1 MTTNTALTGEWLHSL
16 LTGLGNTADEVAAT
30 LRAADVKGY
39 RTDVRDDPGARFIA
53 SKARELVPATA
64 QVDVILT
71 AEEAVIGIT
80 PVGPDDYWEVSA
92 NTPEAVEDFLDG
104 FDAGDYDD
112 LAETPS
118 A

>member
-1 MTTNTALTGEWLHSL
+1 MMTNTALTGEWLHSL

-39 RTDVRDDPGARFIA
+39 RTDVQDDPGARFIA

-64 QVDVILT
+64 QVAVILT

-80 PVGPDDYWEVSA
+80 PADPDDYWEVSA
-92 NTPEAVEDFLDG
+92 STPEAVEDFLDG